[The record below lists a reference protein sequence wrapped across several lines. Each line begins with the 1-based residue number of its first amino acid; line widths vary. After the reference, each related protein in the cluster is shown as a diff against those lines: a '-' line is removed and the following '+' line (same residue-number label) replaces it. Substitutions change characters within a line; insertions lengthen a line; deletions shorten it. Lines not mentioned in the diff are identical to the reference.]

1 MILIFVKRFAR
12 QDKVNDVFL
21 HETATFFAIC
31 VAISFVKVL
40 LYLCTIKKIPW
51 RTCEKKVIHEDF
63 IEKDVSDFSN
73 RERFLTLL
81 ERNVKL
87 CFLSLFS
94 SMRFLPCGLAQFES
108 VKHVIAVY
116 PLVKFHS
123 EQFRYVTWRKITRA
137 SSQLYFCT
145 LKDVKIGKKSER

>member
-31 VAISFVKVL
+31 VTISFVKVL

-63 IEKDVSDFSN
+63 IEKDVSSN